1 MAAAL
6 AAAPDAALA
15 GIYTHGGHSYDADD
29 VDAVRAIGATERD
42 VTVGFASRLRERG
55 LDCPIVGVGSTP
67 TANLP
72 PDHLDGVDEM
82 HPGNYV
88 RAAAPFSSFRNEA
101 SEAAAQVFNDTTQSI
116 LGSATESDI
125 AVRVLTRIIGHYP
138 ATNMLLIDL
147 GW

>member
-6 AAAPDAALA
+6 AAAPAAALA
-15 GIYTHGGHSYDADD
+15 GIYTHGGHSYDAAD

-42 VTVGFASRLRERG
+42 VTVGFASRLRSRG

-72 PDHLDGVDEM
+72 PDNLDGVDEM
-82 HPGNYV
+82 HPGNYI
-88 RAAAPFSSFRNEA
+88 
-101 SEAAAQVFNDTTQSI
+101 FNDTTQSI
-116 LGSATESDI
+116 LGAATESDI
-125 AVRVLTRIIGHYP
+125 AVRVLTRVIGHYP